1 MSRWNINKI
10 KVVLDKKY
18 NRIIVPLYN
27 SLSAR
32 QRDFDL
38 SRGIFSG
45 FTFTYKKGILGN
57 YYDDWYE

>member
-18 NRIIVPLYN
+18 NQIIVQLYN

-32 QRDFDL
+32 
-38 SRGIFSG
+38 
-45 FTFTYKKGILGN
+45 
-57 YYDDWYE
+57 